1 MKHFLLPESSNLPGE
16 LKLSGRDFH
25 YLVKVLR
32 KRGGDQFIGMD
43 KRGRRYSCAVST
55 LETQTL
61 TLNVTASPSG
71 DVQKPDTRITLY
83 QCVPKGEKMDLIIR
97 QAVESRVT
105 EVVPVISSRSVPRFK
120 EADREQK
127 RKRWVRISEEALQ
140 QSGADVPLTIDEVTE
155 LTDIHKTPCPG
166 DIKLFFHQEPIAQK
180 TLHQYLS
187 FSSNSID
194 IVIGPEGGFSD
205 DEVIYLKEAGFE
217 PAYLGSRVL
226 KVETAALC
234 AIASIQIILLEYTS
248 WKIQ

>member
-16 LKLSGRDFH
+16 LKLAGRDFH

-32 KRGGDQFIGMD
+32 KRKGDRFIGMD
-43 KRGRRYSCAVST
+43 KRGRHYFCTVSA
-55 LETQTL
+55 LETSTL
-61 TLNVTASPSG
+61 TLNATASSSG
-71 DVQKPDTRITLY
+71 DGQKPDTRITLY
-83 QCVPKGEKMDLIIR
+83 QCIPKGKKMDLIIR
-97 QAVESRVT
+97 QAVESGVT
-105 EVVPVISSRSVPRFK
+105 VVVPVISSRSVPRFK
-120 EADREQK
+120 EADRE

-140 QSGADVPLTIDEVTE
+140 QSGADVPLTINEITA

-187 FSSNSID
+187 VSGNSID

-234 AIASIQIILLEYTS
+234 VIASIQIILLEYTS